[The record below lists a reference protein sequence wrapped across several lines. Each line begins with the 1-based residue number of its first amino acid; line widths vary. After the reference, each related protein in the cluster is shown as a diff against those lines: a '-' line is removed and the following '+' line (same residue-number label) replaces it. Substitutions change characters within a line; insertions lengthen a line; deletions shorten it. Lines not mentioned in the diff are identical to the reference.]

1 MVNLCD
7 VPLDDV
13 LSVQHLS
20 PDIWATSRKGIGGAL
35 KLRGTSDVLLA
46 YGVSVPSG
54 PHRGPYLAQLDWPKE
69 ALASESIRV

>member
-1 MVNLCD
+1 M
-7 VPLDDV
+7 
-13 LSVQHLS
+13 
-20 PDIWATSRKGIGGAL
+20 